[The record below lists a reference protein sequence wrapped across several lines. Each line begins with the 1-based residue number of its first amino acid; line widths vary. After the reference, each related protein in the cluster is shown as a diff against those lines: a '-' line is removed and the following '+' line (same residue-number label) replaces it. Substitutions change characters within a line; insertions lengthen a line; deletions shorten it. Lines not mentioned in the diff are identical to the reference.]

1 MKKVLTVFLSIALV
15 LAMMPAMAFANGNA
29 EDTKLY
35 CFNTFDVSVD
45 DNGYLVAKSSAGA
58 IEPVDAPELTI

>member
-15 LAMMPAMAFANGNA
+15 LAMMPAMAFANDNA

-35 CFNTFDVSVD
+35 CFNRV
-45 DNGYLVAKSSAGA
+45 YLKILKQVN
-58 IEPVDAPELTI
+58 

>member
-35 CFNTFDVSVD
+35 CFKSKSV
-45 DNGYLVAKSSAGA
+45 GKTTE
-58 IEPVDAPELTI
+58 IKKTKR